1 MTQGVPAVEASFP
14 DQVSGRQGLRVWVL
28 TEGRAGDDSQLL
40 HLAEA
45 LGESTTVLELRGN
58 TNWHLVV
65 DRFWDLLGLGRR
77 PLRLPLDAPAEWPD
91 LVLAIAGR
99 SVSTA
104 RRIVKA
110 SGGETKAVHL
120 GRPVANLNHFDLV
133 VTTPQYGLPEH
144 PGVLHTPLP
153 FVPEVARPSLVP
165 EGLPFAGLPRPW
177 TAVLV
182 GGDSGSYRIG
192 TRSIERLQQAI
203 TDATRS
209 GGSVLVT
216 TSPRTSD
223 RAIRALRGALPERAY
238 FYEFQRNDPGNPYIS
253 ILSLADR
260 FVVTGESASLI
271 AEAAS
276 TGRPVEILPVE
287 ERGVAKV
294 LVRGHRWLKGSALG
308 PVLNAM
314 CARGL
319 WMPPRDLAAV
329 HRAAAA
335 EGGARELDRIVRRV
349 REVVA
354 ERKTARSA
362 N

>member
-1 MTQGVPAVEASFP
+1 MTQGVSAVEASFP
-14 DQVSGRQGLRVWVL
+14 DEVQGLRVWVL

-40 HLAEA
+40 YLAEA
-45 LGESTTVLELRGN
+45 LGESTTVLQLRGN

-77 PLRLPLDAPAEWPD
+77 PLRLPADTPAAWPD

-153 FVPEVARPSLVP
+153 FVPQVTRPSLVP

-182 GGDSGSYRIG
+182 GGDSGSYRLG
-192 TRSIERLQQAI
+192 ARSVESLQQAI
-203 TDATRS
+203 TDATHS
-209 GGSVLVT
+209 GGSALVT
-216 TSPRTSD
+216 TSPRTPE
-223 RAIRALRGALPERAY
+223 RAIRALRTTLPERAY
-238 FYEFQRNDPGNPYIS
+238 FYAFQRDDPGNPYPS

-276 TGRPVEILPVE
+276 TGRPVEIL
-287 ERGVAKV
+287 
-294 LVRGHRWLKGSALG
+294 LTQ
-308 PVLNAM
+308 
-314 CARGL
+314 
-319 WMPPRDLAAV
+319 
-329 HRAAAA
+329 
-335 EGGARELDRIVRRV
+335 LDRASPTRERRFDGRRLLGRHGLPRRRL
-349 REVVA
+349 REALSIRDEHHGRRERQGFQSSIPSIGLEAVA
-354 ERKTARSA
+354 
-362 N
+362 